1 MMKFKG
7 VMPALVSPLDA
18 NEKINVPVLNQLL
31 TDLLA
36 KGADGFYLCGATGEG
51 IAIDPEERMVLAEE
65 AIKTVGGRKPCIV
78 QVASGNFEDAIRLAK
93 HAEKVGAAAIS
104 ATPPLF
110 FSYDKDDVYN
120 YYKKLANAVSIP
132 MMIYYNP
139 AAGFHIN
146 ADIAAKMFEI
156 DNVTAIKWT
165 SSDYY
170 QMMRLRD
177 LTKGEMNII
186 NGPDEMLLMGLSAG
200 ADGGIGTTYN
210 FMFDIIRGIYDNFMR
225 GDLETAREYQTRAIR
240 IISVLLSYKII
251 PAAKA
256 VLEAQGYAVGN
267 ATFPMKRYSDEEK
280 AVIVAQMRKAGLE
293 I

>member
-18 NEKINVPVLNQLL
+18 NEKINIPVLNQLL

-51 IAIDPEERMVLAEE
+51 IAIDPEERMALAEE

-120 YYKKLANAVSIP
+120 YYKKLADAVSIP

-210 FMFDIIRGIYDNFMR
+210 FMFDIIRGIYDNFMK

-267 ATFPMKRYSDEEK
+267 ATFPMKRYSDVEK
-280 AVIVAQMRKAGLE
+280 ATIVEQMRAAGLK

>member
-1 MMKFKG
+1 MMKFSG
-7 VMPALVSPLDA
+7 IMPALISPIDE
-18 NEKINVPVLNQLL
+18 NEKINIPVLNQLL
-31 TDLLA
+31 SDLLA

-51 IAIDPEERMVLAEE
+51 LALATEQRMILAEE
-65 AIKTVGGRKPCIV
+65 AIKTVDGRKPCIV
-78 QVASGNFEDAIRLAK
+78 QVAAGNFEDAIRLAK
-93 HAEKVGAAAIS
+93 HAERCGAAAIS

-120 YYKKLANAVSIP
+120 YYKTLADAVSIP

-170 QMMRLRD
+170 QMMRLKD
-177 LTKGEMNII
+177 LTQGEMNII

-210 FMFDIIRGIYDNFMR
+210 FMLEIIRGIYDNFVA
-225 GDLETAREYQTRAIR
+225 GDIEKAREYQIRATR

-251 PAAKA
+251 PAAK
-256 VLEAQGYAVGN
+256 VILEAQGYAVGN
-267 ATFPMKRYSDEEK
+267 ATYPMKRYSDAEK
-280 AVIVAQMRKAGLE
+280 ATIIAKMKAAGLK